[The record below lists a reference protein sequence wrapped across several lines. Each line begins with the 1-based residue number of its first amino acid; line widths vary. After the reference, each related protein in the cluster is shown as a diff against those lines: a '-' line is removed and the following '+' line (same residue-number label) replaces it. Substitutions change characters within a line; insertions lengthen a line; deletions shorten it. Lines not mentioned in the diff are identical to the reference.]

1 MKPVYQNLNSQLT
14 IQELS
19 KEEQQDYIVDF
30 CLEKVSQDSTRVDQF
45 SIWLLVCTGACISIL
60 ISNFADIEEYVPYRY
75 LVLGLKMMMVSALL
89 GTIEKLFAFYSLSS
103 RMAKSEVA
111 KNSQLLQVTDK
122 YTRDISSS
130 KEELLSKGIWPITK
144 KVASQATPLL
154 RPVLYCTYLSLLFGK
169 SSPYEY
175 GNSFLHYSRQ
185 LVITTFQ
192 FLLLIAGLT
201 VIVFNTHSAV

>member
-60 ISNFADIEEYVPYRY
+60 ISNFADIEEYVPYSY

-201 VIVFNTHSAV
+201 VIVFNTHPAV